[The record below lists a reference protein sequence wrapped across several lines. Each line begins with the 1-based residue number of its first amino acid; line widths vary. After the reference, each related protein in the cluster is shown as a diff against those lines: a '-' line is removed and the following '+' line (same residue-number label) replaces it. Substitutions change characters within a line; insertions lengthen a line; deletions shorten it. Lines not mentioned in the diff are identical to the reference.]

1 MAPARP
7 GRVRKPQPTHPT
19 EKQTNTSMMNTKTQ
33 FRLGLKL
40 RGGLALATLALG
52 LTAGAAQMQAQS
64 QNPTQVPVPSG
75 TGMANAPALGDY
87 GLIGQNYYTL
97 NFGYIHHVD
106 GPPAVFHRYG
116 FVANKPLAPGYDI
129 GLAYDWLTG
138 SAFGLHARQQELMVP
153 LTAYLPTAWGRPF
166 VEGSAG
172 WVWQKA
178 AGTSIDSFTYVLGA
192 GFELQVRPSLVVTPL
207 ITYQEAPHLHDHVW
221 NYGVKG
227 TYRVT
232 REWGVSLGAQ
242 IDEDHDLEYTAGVN
256 FHF

>member
-1 MAPARP
+1 M
-7 GRVRKPQPTHPT
+7 H
-19 EKQTNTSMMNTKTQ
+19 TKTQ
-33 FRLGLKL
+33 HRLGLKL
-40 RGGLALATLALG
+40 RGGIGLAVLAIG
-52 LTAGAAQMQAQS
+52 LTAGAAYAQN

-75 TGMANAPALGDY
+75 TTMSNATANAMGDF

-97 NFGYIHHVD
+97 NFGYVHHVD

-129 GLAYDWLTG
+129 GLEYDWLTG

-153 LTAYLPTAWGRPF
+153 LTAYLPMAWGRPF

-172 WVWQKA
+172 WVWQKT